1 MKEAVL
7 FSGRNNFNVIVDS
20 IRQLPR
26 RLLNAWLEATV
37 IDENGNSFMSILFLI
52 TPCLVYQMDSSEN
65 VKALKQRF

>member
-37 IDENGNSFMSILFLI
+37 IDENGNS
-52 TPCLVYQMDSSEN
+52 LVYFIFDNLVLGLSNGFICKCQT
-65 VKALKQRF
+65 

>member
-37 IDENGNSFMSILFLI
+37 IDENGNPFIF
-52 TPCLVYQMDSSEN
+52 
-65 VKALKQRF
+65 